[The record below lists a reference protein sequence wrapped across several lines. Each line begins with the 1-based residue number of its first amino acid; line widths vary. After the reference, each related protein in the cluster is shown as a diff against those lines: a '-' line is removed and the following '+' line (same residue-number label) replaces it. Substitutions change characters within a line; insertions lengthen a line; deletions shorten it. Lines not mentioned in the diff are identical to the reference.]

1 MWKFVYPV
9 ENQFK
14 ECVWSAS
21 DWLHGRTL
29 EKEGAGKLPGLSDT
43 FLNSES
49 KTRVYFFIDI
59 MKRDY
64 LNDVISSFFKIRQL
78 YPRSA
83 WLAVGSFKSRKD
95 KSFTFCKCKW
105 YIFN

>member
-49 KTRVYFFIDI
+49 KTRVYFFYRHYE
-59 MKRDY
+59 KR
-64 LNDVISSFFKIRQL
+64 LFKWCHFF
-78 YPRSA
+78 
-83 WLAVGSFKSRKD
+83 F
-95 KSFTFCKCKW
+95 F
-105 YIFN
+105 